1 MPYSMNNNKTMK
13 AELTS
18 CLPHGKPAK
27 DDGIR
32 YRLADPASLE
42 REATLALDKGNEE
55 DFSMEVEVISNDR
68 SDEAVQDREIY
79 VARFKTHAS
88 WGLRAKLDTEEH
100 GAFALYLE
108 FVRDADEQE

>member
-1 MPYSMNNNKTMK
+1 MTNNTMK

-18 CLPHGKPAK
+18 CLPNGRPAK

-32 YRLADPASLE
+32 YRLAEPSALE
-42 REATLALDKGNEE
+42 QAALTALDNNTEE

-68 SDEAVQDREIY
+68 SDGAVQDREIF
-79 VARFKTHAS
+79 VARFTTHAS
-88 WGLRAKLDTEEH
+88 WGLRARLESEKH